1 MNHKI
6 PFEYHLKK
14 MMKARSIRDFTDHYR
29 YLVQQNA
36 IQVTF
41 DVQKMVNDNF
51 DLSRKMMVCFDV

>member
-1 MNHKI
+1 M
-6 PFEYHLKK
+6 KK

-29 YLVQQNA
+29 YFVQQNA

>member
-1 MNHKI
+1 M
-6 PFEYHLKK
+6 KK